1 MNKKVLKVRVPN
13 IAVSSLLSVKS
24 TPIHLERS
32 LVKQSCIGQNSGQNK
47 EYQDIDNC
55 KPVWM

>member
-1 MNKKVLKVRVPN
+1 MKIQGVMNEKVLKVRVIN

-32 LVKQSCIGQNSGQNK
+32 LAEQSCIGQNPGLNK
-47 EYQDIDNC
+47 EY
-55 KPVWM
+55 

>member
-24 TPIHLERS
+24 TPIHLARS
-32 LVKQSCIGQNSGQNK
+32 LAEQSCIGQNPGQNK
-47 EYQDIDNC
+47 EYQDIDNY
-55 KPVWM
+55 KPVRM